1 MRQEDVMYFSAEEE
15 EFANLLIKI
24 GTKKNI
30 AKVLVFLAKIPEAK
44 SHDIERCTGL
54 RQPEVSL
61 AMGYL
66 MDQGWIR
73 SRECKGDHK
82 GRPTKMFTLVKP
94 INEILDYI
102 ENEKK
107 IEASNQLGQ
116 IQKLQEYVAQ
126 GYNKL
131 TTIFLTSFSI
141 IFYSIF
147 SREEMS
153 LIFAF

>member
-1 MRQEDVMYFSAEEE
+1 MRHEDVIYFSAEEE

-30 AKVLVFLAKIPEAK
+30 AKVLVFLARTPEAT
-44 SHDIERCTGL
+44 SHAIERGTGL

-82 GRPTKMFTLVKP
+82 GRPMKMYTLAKP
-94 INEILDYI
+94 ITEILDYI
-102 ENEKK
+102 ENEMK
-107 IEASNQLGQ
+107 IEVSNQLGLM
-116 IQKLQEYVAQ
+116 QKLRECTHRSYDNLA
-126 GYNKL
+126 
-131 TTIFLTSFSI
+131 ISLTSFSI
-141 IFYSIF
+141 LFYSIF
-147 SREEMS
+147 SWEEMS

>member
-1 MRQEDVMYFSAEEE
+1 MRQENVMYFTAEEE
-15 EFANLLIKI
+15 EFTNLLIKI

-30 AKVLVFLAKIPEAK
+30 AKVLVFLAKTPEAT
-44 SHDIERCTGL
+44 SHAIERGTGL

-82 GRPTKMFTLVKP
+82 GRPMKMYTLAKP
-94 INEILDYI
+94 LNEILDYI

-107 IEASNQLGQ
+107 SEVSNQIGLM
-116 IQKLQEYVAQ
+116 QKLRKYVHCS
-126 GYNKL
+126 YDKL
-131 TTIFLTSFSI
+131 AISLTSLSI
-141 IFYSIF
+141 LFYSIF
-147 SREEMS
+147 SREEMN

>member
-1 MRQEDVMYFSAEEE
+1 MRQEKVMYFTQDEE

-30 AKVLVFLAKIPEAK
+30 ARVLVFLAKTPEAT
-44 SHDIERCTGL
+44 SHTIENGTDL

-66 MDQGWIR
+66 MDQGWIK
-73 SRECKGDHK
+73 SRECKGERK
-82 GRPTKMFTLVKP
+82 GRPMKMYTLTKP
-94 INEILDYI
+94 INEILDYV

-107 IEASNQLGQ
+107 IEASNQLGLVR
-116 IQKLQEYVAQ
+116 KLRQHLRGSYDKFAIS
-126 GYNKL
+126 L
-131 TTIFLTSFSI
+131 TPFPLL
-141 IFYSIF
+141 FYSIF
-147 SREEMS
+147 SWEEMS